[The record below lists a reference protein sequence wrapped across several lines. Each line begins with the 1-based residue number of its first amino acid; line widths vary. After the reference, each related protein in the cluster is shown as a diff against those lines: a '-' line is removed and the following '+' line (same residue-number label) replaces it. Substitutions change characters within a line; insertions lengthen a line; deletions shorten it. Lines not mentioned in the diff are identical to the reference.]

1 MTFYQNKSIGDTY
14 SHSRKKKYYPHKKI
28 IGTFKIQDW
37 LKRRHEQG
45 KSDGYGTAPT
55 WSSRNKESQM
65 VTEQH
70 QLGLL

>member
-1 MTFYQNKSIGDTY
+1 MRYGSMYKMTFYQNKSIGDTY
-14 SHSRKKKYYPHKKI
+14 CHSRKKKYYPHKKI

-55 WSSRNKESQM
+55 WSSRS
-65 VTEQH
+65 
-70 QLGLL
+70 